1 MFNFDI
7 STLSY
12 IFAGA
17 AIATALFTLLYA
29 IRPLARVSA
38 DKKCEPEDSS
48 SPLSASRPG
57 KCLKISVIAYD
68 CTSSEHIDEYL
79 EAIMRQDYP
88 NFEVVLVEDATA
100 DGAETV
106 AKKYSALYPN
116 LYVTFIP
123 PGSHNLSRRKLA
135 YTLGIK
141 GASGDVVLTTST
153 NAYPAS
159 DSWLSGIMEPFNSST
174 MADVVLGYAHTDFSR
189 IDGFSRWYRLFDT
202 TMTDAWW
209 IGYAQ
214 AGKPY
219 RGEGNNLAFRRHLFF
234 DKKGYAS
241 TSFLQ
246 YGDDDL
252 FVSQLAHETHVC
264 MVLSPQTIVTTD
276 WGESAARIWNDTKER
291 YNFTRRWLR
300 KGPFLRAGLFSLCQ
314 WIMLLC
320 CLACALLSLPNI
332 LPAIFASALL
342 IAFFTLEI
350 LSYRNA
356 AAAMGLTRLWWSWPL
371 FMLMRPIINLWF
383 HEAHRHTRVK
393 NFTWQ
398 RH

>member
-1 MFNFDI
+1 MFNLDI

-17 AIATALFTLLYA
+17 AILTALLTFLYA
-29 IRPLARVSA
+29 ARPLAYVKANKETDS
-38 DKKCEPEDSS
+38 DSS
-48 SPLSASRPG
+48 QPATASG

-68 CTSSEHIDEYL
+68 WTSTEHIDEYL

-100 DGAETV
+100 EGAETV
-106 AKKYSALYPN
+106 AKKYSGKYPN

-153 NAYPAS
+153 NALPAS
-159 DSWLSGIMEPFNSST
+159 DTWLSGIMEPFNSST
-174 MADVVLGYAHTDFSR
+174 MADVVLGYAHTDFTR

-209 IGYAQ
+209 IGYALR
-214 AGKPY
+214 GKAY
-219 RGEGNNLAFRRHLFF
+219 RGESNNLAFRRHLFF

-252 FVSQLAHETHVC
+252 FVSQLAHEAHVS
-264 MVLSPQTIVTTD
+264 MVLSPETIVTAD
-276 WGESAARIWNDTKER
+276 WGDSAARIWNDTKER
-291 YNFTRRWLR
+291 YNFTRQWLR

-314 WIMLLC
+314 WIMLAC
-320 CLACALLSLPNI
+320 CAACSLLSLPNLI
-332 LPAIFASALL
+332 PTIFSALL
-342 IAFFTLEI
+342 IISFFTLEI
-350 LSYRNA
+350 LSYRKA
-356 AAAMGLTRLWWSWPL
+356 ASAMGLPRLWWSWPL
-371 FMLMRPIINLWF
+371 FILVRPVVNLWF